1 MIFVDDSNSLM
12 PKLKDSERDPRPR
25 IDISKLSER
34 LRGKNRIQGP
44 PSSTSPAHPPNDPVW
59 EAFKKNKF
67 ETNIYDRADGGKEKD
82 VENSMLVDMATK
94 ATEQRFQAEFR
105 AKHLGDPKAAEKI
118 RKTTFVVITGDR
130 GMMPAVK
137 RVLESN
143 IRVELWGWKSG
154 MSQYLDLAVTNSLLT
169 EYRLDSIF

>member
-1 MIFVDDSNSLM
+1 
-12 PKLKDSERDPRPR
+12 
-25 IDISKLSER
+25 
-34 LRGKNRIQGP
+34 
-44 PSSTSPAHPPNDPVW
+44 
-59 EAFKKNKF
+59 
-67 ETNIYDRADGGKEKD
+67 
-82 VENSMLVDMATK
+82 MLVDMATK

-130 GMMPAVK
+130 DMMPAVK